1 MTTRRRDDA
10 TRTQTPRARTAS
22 SSSSSSSSYASSSK
36 RRGTPHR
43 HRHRHHHHHRIVIS
57 LVSSSSY
64 LCDIDIDIIIVVVV
78 PRRSTSSGRRRG
90 RRPSRS
96 ADGWIDGWARPKKNQ
111 CGRVIAKAIER
122 KNGLIIR
129 TEIDSTARHG
139 SRETDGVD
147 ARRRSHGRYVLC
159 MCHTHKTAQRTAIAS
174 SSITNGAR

>member
-1 MTTRRRDDA
+1 M
-10 TRTQTPRARTAS
+10 
-22 SSSSSSSSYASSSK
+22 
-36 RRGTPHR
+36 G
-43 HRHRHHHHHRIVIS
+43 
-57 LVSSSSY
+57 L
-64 LCDIDIDIIIVVVV
+64 
-78 PRRSTSSGRRRG
+78 G
-90 RRPSRS
+90 
-96 ADGWIDGWARPKKNQ
+96 PKKNQ